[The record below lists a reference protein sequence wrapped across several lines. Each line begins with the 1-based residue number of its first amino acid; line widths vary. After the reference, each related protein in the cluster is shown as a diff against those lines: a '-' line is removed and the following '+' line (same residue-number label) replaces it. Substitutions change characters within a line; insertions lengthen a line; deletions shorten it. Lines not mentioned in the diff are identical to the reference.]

1 MWLWETDG
9 NIRLKVCTGRKFCG
23 NCTEETTQQNHHKVD
38 QIQIPSHFCGP
49 LSSMF
54 LLFFIH
60 DLPCLR
66 TYFLCPSG
74 LYWFYSLPWQAANF
88 YFLMTLAKHSFHLI
102 SSAYFQT
109 CKSTVT
115 DFLPVVVMP
124 CVPIYNSQKLLF
136 LTIPC
141 NRRSCQFLSLI
152 WVVLLDVH
160 LKKFVCF
167 YREIHDFWYI
177 FLCIMYKDQSKF
189 LYRTWLLRAYFSA

>member
-1 MWLWETDG
+1 METLDSKSALEESFVVIVQRKLHSKITTKW
-9 NIRLKVCTGRKFCG
+9 IRSKYHLIFVGHSVLCSFCFSYMIFLVCA
-23 NCTEETTQQNHHKVD
+23 H
-38 QIQIPSHFCGP
+38 I
-49 LSSMF
+49 SSVPPDC
-54 LLFFIH
+54 I
-60 DLPCLR
+60 
-66 TYFLCPSG
+66 
-74 LYWFYSLPWQAANF
+74 WFYSLPWQAANF

-152 WVVLLDVH
+152 LVVLPDVH

-177 FLCIMYKDQSKF
+177 FLCIMYKD
-189 LYRTWLLRAYFSA
+189 